1 MIKEEEN
8 LRNDLKLA
16 MEKTPYFKDDNE
28 DVFHQ
33 GIGVNPNPSKQYKRE
48 WVSPFADVVYE
59 WFLTLFMNLYV
70 IMN

>member
-16 MEKTPYFKDDNE
+16 LLKTPYFNADNE

-33 GIGVNPNPSKQYKRE
+33 GFGDNPNPSKQYKNE
-48 WVSPFADVVYE
+48 WVSPFADIIIIY
-59 WFLTLFMNLYV
+59 TT
-70 IMN
+70 IR

>member
-48 WVSPFADVVYE
+48 WVSPFAC
-59 WFLTLFMNLYV
+59 
-70 IMN
+70 

>member
-33 GIGVNPNPSKQYKRE
+33 GIGVNPNPSKQYRNE
-48 WVSPFADVVYE
+48 WVSPFG
-59 WFLTLFMNLYV
+59 FLLT
-70 IMN
+70 